1 MDLFLPTLKI
11 KNAIII
17 HGPGRSGT
25 TLLSNILSLYS
36 GFYWISGY
44 NNKFPSLPSL
54 SIFNNLLKFHS
65 FEKYTRGKQK
75 FPRPAEAYD
84 FWNYYIPN
92 FNNPDLIIDDID
104 YERVNKCKKT
114 IKKIADWM
122 NGRRFITKITGY
134 SRFTVLNELFS
145 NPSVIWIER
154 DPRVVIMSYYKQ
166 KWYFRQREDQFN
178 QTTKMELLKFYI
190 AKYLSFYEDKK
201 KLSKFNF
208 IQVLYEDIVEDR
220 KIVFTEIFNQIG
232 EEINPQFQKIID
244 SWDVKQNLNTMYN
257 NLLNKDELDFL
268 NQSLKTPIIEM
279 GYSIDGT

>member
-1 MDLFLPTLKI
+1 
-11 KNAIII
+11 
-17 HGPGRSGT
+17 
-25 TLLSNILSLYS
+25 
-36 GFYWISGY
+36 
-44 NNKFPSLPSL
+44 
-54 SIFNNLLKFHS
+54 
-65 FEKYTRGKQK
+65 
-75 FPRPAEAYD
+75 
-84 FWNYYIPN
+84 
-92 FNNPDLIIDDID
+92 
-104 YERVNKCKKT
+104 
-114 IKKIADWM
+114 M

-232 EEINPQFQKIID
+232 EEINPQFQKTID
-244 SWDVKQNLNTMYN
+244 SWDVKQNLNNKYN
-257 NLLNKDELDFL
+257 NYLHKDELDFL
-268 NQSLKTPIIEM
+268 NQSLKIPISEM
-279 GYSIDGT
+279 GYTFNKS

>member
-1 MDLFLPTLKI
+1 
-11 KNAIII
+11 
-17 HGPGRSGT
+17 
-25 TLLSNILSLYS
+25 
-36 GFYWISGY
+36 
-44 NNKFPSLPSL
+44 
-54 SIFNNLLKFHS
+54 
-65 FEKYTRGKQK
+65 
-75 FPRPAEAYD
+75 
-84 FWNYYIPN
+84 
-92 FNNPDLIIDDID
+92 
-104 YERVNKCKKT
+104 
-114 IKKIADWM
+114 M

-220 KIVFTEIFNQIG
+220 KIVFTEILNQIG
-232 EEINPQFQKIID
+232 EEINPQFQK
-244 SWDVKQNLNTMYN
+244 
-257 NLLNKDELDFL
+257 
-268 NQSLKTPIIEM
+268 QSHEYYFFRIHSCILKTEIARLLLTGI
-279 GYSIDGT
+279 SIQFYFPHTHTRKKKHIFIHFPSGISGSPDKNVCYVFFAGQIRI